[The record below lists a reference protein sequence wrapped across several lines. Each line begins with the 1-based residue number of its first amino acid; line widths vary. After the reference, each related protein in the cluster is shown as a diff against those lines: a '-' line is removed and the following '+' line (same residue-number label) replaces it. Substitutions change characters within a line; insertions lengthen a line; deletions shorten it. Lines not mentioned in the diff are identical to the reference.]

1 MPPPIFSEA
10 FANRVPRR
18 RGLWRSFEL
27 LHLSRHRRWVL
38 AFGVWGCSAVVFA
51 QAVAHPAEM
60 PPWTGWVS
68 WVADGDTLLVLPNQA
83 HEAVKLRIA
92 NIDAPERCQSG
103 GEDARNAMI
112 DWVHRKTVQ
121 VTPQGTDTYG
131 RVLAR
136 VEMDG
141 RDVGAEMVAS
151 GMAWAYSFRTGA
163 GPYAALERQARR
175 QKKGVFAQAQPMT
188 PKVFR
193 QFHGSCQ
200 TP

>member
-1 MPPPIFSEA
+1 MCPSILSEA
-10 FANRVPRR
+10 CEKQLLMLMRR
-18 RGLWRSFEL
+18 LRGLAACSL
-27 LHLSRHRRWVL
+27 
-38 AFGVWGCSAVVFA
+38 WGCSVFVCA
-51 QAVAHPAEM
+51 QEVAHAVDS

-68 WVADGDTLLVLPNQA
+68 WVADGDTLLVLPDQA
-83 HEAVKLRIA
+83 HEAVKLRIQG
-92 NIDAPERCQSG
+92 IDAPERCQSG
-103 GEDARNAMI
+103 GEASRDAMI
-112 DWVHRKTVQ
+112 DWVHRKTVK
-121 VTPQGTDTYG
+121 VTPHGTDTYG
-131 RVLAR
+131 RVLGR
-136 VEMDG
+136 VEIDG

-151 GMAWAYSFRTGA
+151 GMAWAYSFRASA